1 MCKCACKSD
10 DARQCFLLRHP
21 ECLRNSDD
29 TDGMYDQSIDEECEC
44 GCHEMTEQEYWDSL
58 DEYTD

>member
-1 MCKCACKSD
+1 MGDCACKSV

-21 ECLRNSDD
+21 ECRRNTD
-29 TDGMYDQSIDEECEC
+29 TEGLYDETMDEECEC

-58 DEYTD
+58 DEYVK